1 MNPSI
6 FPRILRSLAIVTIL
20 ALAAV
25 GLEQTV
31 AALSRAGGSGPTT
44 QAQVVQPQ
52 APSATATA
60 APPQAQVQ
68 VATQPTA
75 AATAA
80 PPPPQ
85 VQVATQPT
93 AAATYAAPP
102 PPPAAAQVEVGGIIT
117 AVNPA
122 AGTITVNDDEGFT
135 SVVSVSGAG
144 NYAVGQDVDVV
155 GTPTGPGGSV
165 ATVRAQYATVEAPEA
180 AEPPEGAEQ
189 PDYDAP
195 EAPEQPYG
203 D

>member
-1 MNPSI
+1 MNRSI
-6 FPRILRSLAIVTIL
+6 IPRILRSLAIVAVL

-25 GLEQTV
+25 GLEHTV
-31 AALSRAGGSGPTT
+31 SVLSRAGGSGPAT

-52 APSATATA
+52 APAATAT

-68 VATQPTA
+68 VVAQPTA
-75 AATAA
+75 TATVA

-85 VQVATQPT
+85 VQVVTQPT
-93 AAATYAAPP
+93 ATATAAVP
-102 PPPAAAQVEVGGIIT
+102 PPPAPAQVEVGGIIA

-144 NYAVGQDVDVV
+144 TYAVGQDVDVV
-155 GTPTGPGGSV
+155 GTPTGPGGS
-165 ATVRAQYATVEAPEA
+165 ATSVRAQYVTVEAPEA

-189 PDYDAP
+189 PDYDSP